1 MLGSE
6 LRKAR
11 EEAGLTQEVLAHKTG
26 IDRSYISEL
35 EHDKKS
41 PTVNRL
47 FKLCDAIGVQPS
59 ALLARVER
67 LRAARPKGRPH
78 RD

>member
-1 MLGSE
+1 MLGAE

-11 EEAGLTQEVLAHKTG
+11 EDAGLTQEQLANITG
-26 IDRSYISEL
+26 IDRAYISEL

-47 FKLCDAIGVQPS
+47 MRMCKAVGVAAS
-59 ALLARVER
+59 ELLARVEKKSKR
-67 LRAARPKGRPH
+67 
-78 RD
+78 